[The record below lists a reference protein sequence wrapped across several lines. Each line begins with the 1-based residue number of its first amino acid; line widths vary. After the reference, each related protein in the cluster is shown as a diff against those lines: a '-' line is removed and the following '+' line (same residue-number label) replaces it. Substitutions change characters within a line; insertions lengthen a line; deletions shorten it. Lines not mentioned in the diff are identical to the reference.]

1 MAYYFYLGN
10 VLLPIPPSKLELK
23 ISNNNKTY
31 DLINYSQ
38 INVLKNPGLS
48 SLEFEVVL
56 PNTKYPFAMY
66 KNNFQ
71 NEVMNADKPV
81 LLDFW
86 ASWCAPCRM
95 VVPIIEEIAGERPD
109 IKVGKINV
117 DEQPELASKFGIM
130 SIPTLVVMKNGKI
143 VTKVSGARP
152 KKAIL
157 EML

>member
-1 MAYYFYLGN
+1 M
-10 VLLPIPPSKLELK
+10 VMSSQKR
-23 ISNNNKTY
+23 NKNQIIIKPQRNDREDYKMTA
-31 DLINYSQ
+31 IN
-38 INVLKNPGLS
+38 IN
-48 SLEFEVVL
+48 
-56 PNTKYPFAMY
+56 

-71 NEVMNADKPV
+71 SEVMNSDKPV

-86 ASWCAPCRM
+86 APWCAPCRM

-109 IKVGKINV
+109 IRVGKINV
-117 DEQPELASKFGIM
+117 DEQPELASEFSIM

-143 VTKVSGARP
+143 VQQVSGARP

>member
-1 MAYYFYLGN
+1 MVMSSQKRN
-10 VLLPIPPSKLELK
+10 K
-23 ISNNNKTY
+23 IQIIIKPQSNDREDYKMTA
-31 DLINYSQ
+31 IN
-38 INVLKNPGLS
+38 IN
-48 SLEFEVVL
+48 
-56 PNTKYPFAMY
+56 

-71 NEVMNADKPV
+71 NEVMNSDKPV

-86 ASWCAPCRM
+86 APWCAPCRM

-117 DEQPELASKFGIM
+117 DEQPELASEFSIM

-143 VTKVSGARP
+143 VQQVSGARP